1 MIGGDYGRNGERS
14 FGAVCWCGEGDLES
28 GRHDCGS
35 AQVFSLQKV
44 SEPRVLHGVVCKC
57 GSREVKAVPGYRTS
71 KRLRAKALKLPIQFP
86 EAFGLRTRRGLAS
99 A

>member
-1 MIGGDYGRNGERS
+1 
-14 FGAVCWCGEGDLES
+14 
-28 GRHDCGS
+28 
-35 AQVFSLQKV
+35 
-44 SEPRVLHGVVCKC
+44 VVCKC
-57 GSREVKAVPGYRTS
+57 GSREVKAVPGCRTS